1 MWGWIVG
8 LFRLYPTLG
17 ILLAL
22 CIIGLIGYLL
32 ARYLA
37 ERFPGLSAVL
47 KKEMR
52 LFFGSPVAYVVFT
65 FFLLISGWFFS
76 QIFLYYSDISMRS
89 FMQPGMGQSLNITES
104 VMRPLFTNMSVV
116 LLFFMP
122 MLTMRLFAE
131 EKKSGTM
138 ELLLTYPVRD
148 GEVLAGKFL
157 AAGALYVI
165 LLALTLVYPGLI
177 AYFTRVE
184 WGPILTGYL
193 GLVLTGGTF
202 LAVGVLISSLTENQ
216 IVAGFGTFGVLLGL
230 WIIGWGAEFAGGNL
244 RAVLQYLSIT
254 EHMDTFSRGLIDTKD
269 LVYYGSAIALALF
282 LTLRSLDS
290 KRWRG

>member
-1 MWGWIVG
+1 MRWLPV
-8 LFRLYPTLG
+8 F
-17 ILLAL
+17 
-22 CIIGLIGYLL
+22 
-32 ARYLA
+32 
-37 ERFPGLSAVL
+37 

-52 LFFGSPVAYVVFT
+52 LYFGSPVAYVVFT
-65 FFLLISGWFFS
+65 FFLLIAGWFFS
-76 QIFLYYSDISMRS
+76 QIFLYYSEISMRS
-89 FMQPGMGQSLNITES
+89 FMQPGMGQNLNITEN

-116 LLFFMP
+116 LLFFIP

-157 AAGALYVI
+157 AAAGLYVV
-165 LLALTLVYPGLI
+165 LLALTLLYPGLV

-193 GLVLTGGTF
+193 GLVLTGATF
-202 LAVGVLISSLTENQ
+202 LAVGILVSSLTENQ

-230 WIIGWGAEFAGGNL
+230 WIIGWGAEFSGGTL

-254 EHMDTFSRGLIDTKD
+254 EHMDGFSRGLIDTRD

-282 LTLRSLDS
+282 LTLRSLES

>member
-1 MWGWIVG
+1 MRWLPV
-8 LFRLYPTLG
+8 F
-17 ILLAL
+17 
-22 CIIGLIGYLL
+22 
-32 ARYLA
+32 
-37 ERFPGLSAVL
+37 

-89 FMQPGMGQSLNITES
+89 FMQPGMAQSLNITES

-165 LLALTLVYPGLI
+165 LLGLTLVYPGI
-177 AYFTRVE
+177 ITYFTRIE

-193 GLVLTGGTF
+193 GLVLTGATF

-216 IVAGFGTFGVLLGL
+216 IVAGFGTFGVLLGF
-230 WIIGWGAEFAGGNL
+230 WIIGWGAESAGGNL

-282 LTLRSLDS
+282 LTLSSLDS

>member
-1 MWGWIVG
+1 MRWVPV
-8 LFRLYPTLG
+8 FR
-17 ILLAL
+17 
-22 CIIGLIGYLL
+22 
-32 ARYLA
+32 
-37 ERFPGLSAVL
+37 
-47 KKEMR
+47 KEMR
-52 LFFGSPVAYVVFT
+52 LYLGSPAAYVVFT

-76 QIFLYYSDISMRS
+76 QIFLFYSDISMRS
-89 FMQPGMGQSLNITES
+89 FMQPQFGQNLNITEN

-116 LLFFMP
+116 LLFFIP

-157 AAGALYVI
+157 AAGGLYVV
-165 LLALTLVYPGLI
+165 LLALTLVYPGLV

-193 GLVLTGGTF
+193 GLLLVGATF
-202 LAVGVLISSLTENQ
+202 LSVGLLISSLTENQ
-216 IVAGFGTFGVLLGL
+216 IVAGFGTFGVLLL
-230 WIIGWGAEFAGGNL
+230 FWVIGWGAEFAGGRVRTL
-244 RAVLQYLSIT
+244 LQYLSVT
-254 EHMDTFSRGLIDTKD
+254 EHMDGFSRGLIDTKD

-282 LTLRSLDS
+282 LTVRSLES

>member
-1 MWGWIVG
+1 MRWLPV
-8 LFRLYPTLG
+8 F
-17 ILLAL
+17 
-22 CIIGLIGYLL
+22 
-32 ARYLA
+32 
-37 ERFPGLSAVL
+37 

-52 LFFGSPVAYVVFT
+52 LYFGSPVAYVVFV

-89 FMQPGMGQSLNITES
+89 FMQPGMGQNLNVTEN

-116 LLFFMP
+116 LLFFIP

-131 EKKSGTM
+131 EKKSGTI

-157 AAGALYVI
+157 AAAALFAI
-165 LLALTLVYPGLI
+165 LLGLTLLYPGLV

-193 GLVLTGGTF
+193 GLLLTGATF
-202 LAVGVLISSLTENQ
+202 LAVGLLISSLTENQ
-216 IVAGFGTFGVLLGL
+216 IVAGFGTFGVLLSF
-230 WIIGWGAEFAGGNL
+230 WIIGWGAEFAGGKM
-244 RAVLQYLSIT
+244 RTVLQYLSTT
-254 EHMDTFSRGLIDTKD
+254 EHMDGFSRGVIDTKD
-269 LVYYGSAIALALF
+269 LVYYATAIAFALF
-282 LTLRSLDS
+282 LTLRSLGS

>member
-1 MWGWIVG
+1 MRWLP
-8 LFRLYPTLG
+8 LF
-17 ILLAL
+17 
-22 CIIGLIGYLL
+22 
-32 ARYLA
+32 
-37 ERFPGLSAVL
+37 

-52 LFFGSPVAYVVFT
+52 LYFGSPVAYVVFT

-76 QIFLYYSDISMRS
+76 QIFLFYSDISMRS
-89 FMQPGMGQSLNITES
+89 FMQPQFGQNLSITDN

-116 LLFFMP
+116 LLFFIP

-131 EKKSGTM
+131 EKRAGTM

-157 AAGALYVI
+157 AAAALYLL
-165 LLALTLVYPGLI
+165 LLALTFLYPGLV

-193 GLVLTGGTF
+193 GLVLVGSTF
-202 LAVGVLISSLTENQ
+202 LAVGVLVSSLTENQ
-216 IVAGFGTFGVLLGL
+216 IVAGFGTFGVLLGF
-230 WIIGWGAEFAGGNL
+230 WVIGWGAEFAGGNL
-244 RAVLQYLSIT
+244 RTVLQYLSVT
-254 EHMDTFSRGLIDTKD
+254 EHMDGFSRGLVDTKD
-269 LVYYGSAIALALF
+269 LVYYGSAIVLALF
-282 LTLRSLDS
+282 LALRSLES

>member
-1 MWGWIVG
+1 MRWLPV
-8 LFRLYPTLG
+8 F
-17 ILLAL
+17 
-22 CIIGLIGYLL
+22 
-32 ARYLA
+32 
-37 ERFPGLSAVL
+37 

-89 FMQPGMGQSLNITES
+89 FMQPGMAQSLNITES

-165 LLALTLVYPGLI
+165 LLGLTLVYPGI
-177 AYFTRVE
+177 ITYFTRIE

-193 GLVLTGGTF
+193 GLVLTGATF

-244 RAVLQYLSIT
+244 KAVLQYLSIT

-282 LTLRSLDS
+282 LTLSSLDS

>member
-1 MWGWIVG
+1 MRWLPV
-8 LFRLYPTLG
+8 F
-17 ILLAL
+17 
-22 CIIGLIGYLL
+22 
-32 ARYLA
+32 
-37 ERFPGLSAVL
+37 

-52 LFFGSPVAYVVFT
+52 LYFGSPVAYVVFT

-89 FMQPGMGQSLNITES
+89 FMQPGMGQNLNITEN

-116 LLFFMP
+116 LLFFIP

-131 EKKSGTM
+131 EKKSGTI

-148 GEVLAGKFL
+148 GEILAGKFL

-165 LLALTLVYPGLI
+165 LLALTLSYPAII

-193 GLVLTGGTF
+193 GLILTGATF
-202 LAVGVLISSLTENQ
+202 LAVGLLVSSLAENQ
-216 IVAGFGTFGVLLGL
+216 IVAGFGTFGVLLAL
-230 WIIGWGAEFAGGNL
+230 WIIGWGAEFAGGNM
-244 RAVLQYLSIT
+244 RSVLQFLSIT
-254 EHMDTFSRGLIDTKD
+254 DHMDTFSRGLIDTKD
-269 LVYYGSAIALALF
+269 LVYYGTAIALALF
-282 LTLRSLDS
+282 LTLRSLES

>member
-1 MWGWIVG
+1 MRWLPV
-8 LFRLYPTLG
+8 F
-17 ILLAL
+17 
-22 CIIGLIGYLL
+22 
-32 ARYLA
+32 
-37 ERFPGLSAVL
+37 

-89 FMQPGMGQSLNITES
+89 FMQPGMAQSLNITES

-116 LLFFMP
+116 LLFFIP

-131 EKKSGTM
+131 EKKSGTI

-165 LLALTLVYPGLI
+165 LLGLTLVYPGLI

-193 GLVLTGGTF
+193 GLVLTGATF

-230 WIIGWGAEFAGGNL
+230 WIIGWGAEFAGGNI
-244 RAVLQYLSIT
+244 RTVLQYLSIT
-254 EHMDTFSRGLIDTKD
+254 EHMDTFSRGLIDTRD

>member
-1 MWGWIVG
+1 MRWLPV
-8 LFRLYPTLG
+8 FR
-17 ILLAL
+17 
-22 CIIGLIGYLL
+22 
-32 ARYLA
+32 
-37 ERFPGLSAVL
+37 
-47 KKEMR
+47 KEMR
-52 LFFGSPVAYVVFT
+52 LYFGSPVAYVVFT

-76 QIFLYYSDISMRS
+76 QIFLFYSDMSMRS
-89 FMQPGMGQSLNITES
+89 FMQPQFGQNLNITEN

-131 EKKSGTM
+131 EKRAGTM

-157 AAGALYVI
+157 AATGLYAV
-165 LLALTLVYPGLI
+165 LLALTFLYPGLV

-193 GLVLTGGTF
+193 GLVLVGAMF
-202 LAVGVLISSLTENQ
+202 LAVGVFISSLTENQ
-216 IVAGFGTFGVLLGL
+216 IVAGFGTFGILLL
-230 WIIGWGAEFAGGNL
+230 FWVIGWGADFAGGAM
-244 RAVLQYLSIT
+244 RTVLQYLSIT
-254 EHMDTFSRGLIDTKD
+254 EHMDGFSRGLVDTKD
-269 LVYYGSAIALALF
+269 LVYYVSAIAIALF
-282 LTLRSLDS
+282 LTLRSLES

>member
-1 MWGWIVG
+1 MRWLPV
-8 LFRLYPTLG
+8 F
-17 ILLAL
+17 
-22 CIIGLIGYLL
+22 
-32 ARYLA
+32 
-37 ERFPGLSAVL
+37 

-89 FMQPGMGQSLNITES
+89 FMQPGMAQSLNITES

-157 AAGALYVI
+157 AAGALCVI
-165 LLALTLVYPGLI
+165 LLGLTLVI
-177 AYFTRVE
+177 QASS
-184 WGPILTGYL
+184 PISP
-193 GLVLTGGTF
+193 
-202 LAVGVLISSLTENQ
+202 ASS
-216 IVAGFGTFGVLLGL
+216 
-230 WIIGWGAEFAGGNL
+230 
-244 RAVLQYLSIT
+244 
-254 EHMDTFSRGLIDTKD
+254 K
-269 LVYYGSAIALALF
+269 
-282 LTLRSLDS
+282 
-290 KRWRG
+290 

>member
-1 MWGWIVG
+1 MRWLPV
-8 LFRLYPTLG
+8 F
-17 ILLAL
+17 
-22 CIIGLIGYLL
+22 
-32 ARYLA
+32 
-37 ERFPGLSAVL
+37 

-52 LFFGSPVAYVVFT
+52 LYFGSPVAYVVFT

-76 QIFLYYSDISMRS
+76 QIFLFYSDISMRS
-89 FMQPGMGQSLNITES
+89 FMQPGMGQNLNITEN

-116 LLFFMP
+116 LLFFIP

-131 EKKSGTM
+131 EKRSGTI

-157 AAGALYVI
+157 AAEALYAL
-165 LLALTLVYPGLI
+165 LLALTLLYPALI

-193 GLVLTGGTF
+193 GLLLTGGAF
-202 LAVGVLISSLTENQ
+202 LGVGLLISSLTENQ
-216 IVAGFGTFGVLLGL
+216 IVAGFGTFGVLLAF
-230 WIIGWGAEFAGGNL
+230 WVIGWGAEFAGGNL
-244 RAVLQYLSIT
+244 RSVLQYLSMT
-254 EHMDTFSRGLIDTKD
+254 EHMDTFSRGVIDTKD
-269 LVYYGSAIALALF
+269 LVYYATAIALALF

>member
-1 MWGWIVG
+1 MRWLPV
-8 LFRLYPTLG
+8 F
-17 ILLAL
+17 
-22 CIIGLIGYLL
+22 
-32 ARYLA
+32 
-37 ERFPGLSAVL
+37 

-89 FMQPGMGQSLNITES
+89 FMQPGMAQSLNITES

-116 LLFFMP
+116 LLFFIP

-165 LLALTLVYPGLI
+165 LLGLTLVYPGLI

-193 GLVLTGGTF
+193 GLVLTGATF
-202 LAVGVLISSLTENQ
+202 LAVGILISSLTENQ

-282 LTLRSLDS
+282 LTLSSLDS